1 MKNKFFPILIL
12 FFTLICQSYL
22 FSEELNV
29 VSEKIS
35 IDKSSK
41 DFIFEGNVVA
51 TDIDN
56 NKIFAELARYNKQ
69 LGLYE
74 TFGPTKIITS
84 EGTILKSSD
93 ILYSDQ
99 NQLISST
106 QKTEIIDKNKNKI
119 FLEMFNYVI
128 DKNLFL
134 SKGKSKILDINTN
147 EYNFSEMYIDE
158 KQNKI
163 FGTDVRSFLNDEGS
177 KINTT
182 NEPRFFGNTLL
193 KEGNTTVI
201 EKGVFTYCKNRGEDK
216 CPPWVLQSKKITH
229 DAATKTIY
237 YDRAIVKVYDFPI
250 FYFPKLS
257 HPDPTVK
264 RRSGFLMPALRS
276 SSNVGVS
283 LQVPYFW
290 SIADDKDITFAP
302 KIYASEHPLY
312 LAEYRQDFK
321 NSYLLVDGG
330 YTKGYEKESSTKSS
344 TKTKGARTHLFSKLN
359 VSFPSETYDSNN
371 LEINLQQAS
380 NDTYFKVHDINSL
393 LVDKN
398 EYILENSLDYKLQN
412 DDLFFSTYISA
423 FDNLTLTGNK
433 KYEYLLPY
441 ITLEKGFTNSEKLGQ
456 IHVRSN
462 VQVRNYDTNKQTE
475 FLVNDFFWDSN
486 KWINSFGFENQF
498 EGMIKTVNYN
508 ANNDDT
514 LKSEGINSELSGA
527 VAFKTE
533 LDLFKNDIQQQTNHL
548 LTPKLLF
555 RYAPGHMRR
564 VDSGRLKYENL
575 YNINKIN
582 VKDVIENGFSTTI
595 GVDYRKSELDKD
607 GNIGD
612 QKFSF
617 AAGQVISENENNDI
631 PGGSS
636 LDQRF
641 SSVVGESTLNVN
653 NKLKVNYNFDIDQN
667 YKKFNYNEIGA
678 DLELEKIGFNMSF
691 LEEKNYIG
699 DQRYIETTLDYNP
712 SSSSQ
717 FSLSTKRNLLS
728 NSSEFYNFSYDYKND
743 CLIAGVLFRREFYT
757 DRDIEPENSIMFTIS
772 LIPFANLNSPTFK
785 SAGKSSKK

>member
-1 MKNKFFPILIL
+1 MKNRFFQILIL
-12 FFTLICQSYL
+12 FFTLICQTYL
-22 FSEELNV
+22 FSEELNI
-29 VSEKIS
+29 VSEKIN
-35 IDKSSK
+35 IDKASK

-51 TDIDN
+51 TDIN
-56 NKIFAELARYNKQ
+56 NNQIFADLAKYNKK

-84 EGTILKSSD
+84 EGTILEGSD

-106 QKTEIIDKNKNKI
+106 QKAEIVDKSKNKI

-134 SKGKSKILDINTN
+134 SKGKTQMLDINTN
-147 EYNFSEMYIDE
+147 EYNFSEIYIDE

-163 FGTDVRSFLNDEGS
+163 FGTDVRSFLNDEAS

-182 NEPRFFGNTLL
+182 NEPRFFSNTLS
-193 KEGNTTVI
+193 KEGNTTI
-201 EKGVFTYCKNRGEDK
+201 LEKGVFTYCKNRGEDK
-216 CPPWVLQSKKITH
+216 CPPWILQSKKITH
-229 DAATKTIY
+229 DAAKKTIY
-237 YDRAIVKVYDFPI
+237 YDNAIVKVFDFPV

-264 RRSGFLMPALRS
+264 RRSGFLMPVLS
-276 SSNVGVS
+276 NSSNTGVS
-283 LQVPYFW
+283 LQVPYFL
-290 SIADDKDITFAP
+290 SIADDKDVTFAP
-302 KIYASEHPLY
+302 KIYATEHPLY

-321 NSYLLVDGG
+321 NSFLLVDGG
-330 YTKGYEKESSTKSS
+330 FTKGYKKESSKSTTS
-344 TKTKGARTHLFSKLN
+344 KKTKGARTHLFSKLN
-359 VSFPSETYDSNN
+359 VSFPSEIYDSNN
-371 LEINLQQAS
+371 LEINLQRAS
-380 NDTYFKVHDINSL
+380 NDTYFKVHDIDSL

-398 EYILENSLDYKLQN
+398 EFILENSLNYELQN
-412 DDLFFSTYISA
+412 NDLFFNTYISA

-441 ITLEKGFTNSEKLGQ
+441 ITLEKGLTNSEKLGQ
-456 IHVRSN
+456 TYLKSK

-475 FLVNDFFWDSN
+475 FLINDFFWDSN
-486 KWINSFGFENQF
+486 KWINSFGLENQF
-498 EGMIKTVNYN
+498 KGMFKTVNYN
-508 ANNDDT
+508 ANNDEDF
-514 LKSEGINSELSGA
+514 KSEGINSELSGA
-527 VAFKTE
+527 VALKTE
-533 LDLFKNDIQQQTNHL
+533 LGLFKNNIQEQSNHL
-548 LTPKLLF
+548 LTPKLLL
-555 RYAPGHMRR
+555 RYSPGHMRR
-564 VDSGRLKYENL
+564 IDSGRLQYENL
-575 YNINKIN
+575 YQINKIN
-582 VKDVIENGFSTTI
+582 EQDVIENGLSATV
-595 GVDYRKSELDKD
+595 GVDYKKNKLDKD

-617 AAGQVISENENNDI
+617 GAGQVISANENPDI
-631 PGGSS
+631 PGQSS

-653 NKLKVNYNFDIDQN
+653 NKLEVKYNFDVDQN

-691 LEEKNYIG
+691 LEEKNHIG
-699 DQRYIETTLDYNP
+699 NQRYVESTLDYNP
-712 SSSSQ
+712 SSSSK
-717 FSLSTKRNLLS
+717 FSLSTKRNLLT
-728 NSSEFYNFSYDYKND
+728 NSSQFYNFSYDYKND

-772 LIPFANLNSPTFK
+772 LVPFLNLNSPTFK
-785 SAGKSSKK
+785 SANK

>member
-1 MKNKFFPILIL
+1 MKNKFFQILIL
-12 FFTLICQSYL
+12 FFTLMCQTYL

-29 VSEKIS
+29 VSEKIN
-35 IDKSSK
+35 IDKTNK

-51 TDIDN
+51 TDINN
-56 NKIFAELARYNKQ
+56 NKIFAELAKYNKK

-84 EGTILKSSD
+84 EGTILEGSD

-106 QKTEIIDKNKNKI
+106 QKAELVDKSKNKI

-134 SKGKSKILDINTN
+134 SKGKTKMLDINTN
-147 EYNFSEMYIDE
+147 EYNFSEIYIDE

-163 FGTDVRSFLNDEGS
+163 FGTDVRSFLNDEAS

-182 NEPRFFGNTLL
+182 NEPRFFSNTLS
-193 KEGNTTVI
+193 KKGNTTI
-201 EKGVFTYCKNRGEDK
+201 LEKGVFTYCKNRGEDK
-216 CPPWVLQSKKITH
+216 CPPWILQSKKITH
-229 DAATKTIY
+229 DAAKKTIY
-237 YDRAIVKVYDFPI
+237 YDNAIVKVFDFRV
-250 FYFPKLS
+250 FYVPKLS

-264 RRSGFLMPALRS
+264 RRSGFLMPILRN
-276 SSNVGVS
+276 SSNTGAG
-283 LQVPYFW
+283 LQVPYFL

-302 KIYASEHPLY
+302 KIYATEHPLY

-321 NSYLLVDGG
+321 NSFLLVDGG
-330 YTKGYEKESSTKSS
+330 YTKGYKKESS

-359 VSFPSETYDSNN
+359 VSFPSEIYDSNN

-398 EYILENSLDYKLQN
+398 EFILENSLNYELQN
-412 DDLFFSTYISA
+412 NDLFFNAYISA

-441 ITLEKGFTNSEKLGQ
+441 ITLEKGLINSEKLGQ
-456 IHVRSN
+456 THLRSKL
-462 VQVRNYDTNKQTE
+462 QVRNYDTNKQTE
-475 FLVNDFFWDSN
+475 FLVNDFHWDSN
-486 KWINSFGFENQF
+486 KWISSFGLENQF
-498 EGMIKTVNYN
+498 KGMLKTVNYN
-508 ANNDDT
+508 ANNDEDF
-514 LKSEGINSELSGA
+514 KSEGINSELSGA
-527 VAFKTE
+527 VALKTE
-533 LDLFKNDIQQQTNHL
+533 LGLFKNNIQKQTNHL

-555 RYAPGHMRR
+555 RYSPGHMRR
-564 VDSGRLKYENL
+564 IDSGRLQYENL

-582 VKDVIENGFSTTI
+582 VQDVIENGLSTTV
-595 GVDYRKSELDKD
+595 GVDYKKNKLDKD

-617 AAGQVISENENNDI
+617 GVGQVISKNENPDI
-631 PGGSS
+631 PGQSS

-653 NKLKVNYNFDIDQN
+653 NMLKVKYNFDVDQN

-691 LEEKNYIG
+691 LEEKNHIG
-699 DQRYIETTLDYNP
+699 NQRYVESTLDYNP
-712 SSSSQ
+712 SSSSK
-717 FSLSTKRNLLS
+717 FSLSTKRNLLT
-728 NSSEFYNFSYDYKND
+728 NSSQFYNFSYDYKND

-772 LIPFANLNSPTFK
+772 LVPFLNLNSPTFK
-785 SAGKSSKK
+785 SANK